1 MSISSKR
8 VTIEDVDVDNQDELD
23 AFDASILAEG
33 NKRIHAELEQCVR
46 LGIVDAK
53 GNLLKRKLPEDM
65 REDAGTDF
73 GG

>member
-8 VTIEDVDVDNQDELD
+8 ITIEDVDVDSQEDLD
-23 AFDASILAEG
+23 TFDGSILAEG
-33 NKRIHAELEQCVR
+33 NKRIRAEVDECIR

-53 GNLLKRKLPEDM
+53 GNLLKRELPEDM

>member
-8 VTIEDVDVDNQDELD
+8 VTIEDVDVDNQEDLD

-33 NKRIHAELEQCVR
+33 NKRIRAEVDESVR

-53 GNLLKRKLPEDM
+53 GNLLKRELPVDM

>member
-8 VTIEDVDVDNQDELD
+8 VTIEDVDVDNQEDLD

-33 NKRIHAELEQCVR
+33 NKRIRAEVDECIR

-53 GNLLKRKLPEDM
+53 GNLLKRELPEDM

>member
-1 MSISSKR
+1 MSVSSKR
-8 VTIEDVDVDNQDELD
+8 VTIEDVDVDNQEDLD
-23 AFDASILAEG
+23 SFDASILAEG
-33 NKRIHAELEQCVR
+33 NTRIRAEVDECIR

-53 GNLLKRKLPEDM
+53 GNLVKRGLPEDM